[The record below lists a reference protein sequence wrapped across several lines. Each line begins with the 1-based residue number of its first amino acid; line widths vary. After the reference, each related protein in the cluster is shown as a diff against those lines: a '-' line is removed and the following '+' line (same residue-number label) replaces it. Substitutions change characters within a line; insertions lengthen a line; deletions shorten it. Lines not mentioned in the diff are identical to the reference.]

1 VLKDA
6 LGIETSIGAGSRIA
20 RAAQIHAMGKG
31 QRGGPPP
38 RFDFWILQDRKRM
51 TETLIQPLVSVLNRE
66 DLPSS
71 RYHFCDYLLQP
82 CKACD
87 RCPNRKEGHSA
98 YACRMHTSHDE
109 FNVWHGLLVRADVV
123 VPTIYSPVDR
133 THLASAYQRFLERT
147 RYLRRSDYLLS
158 NRVVIPLIFCEI
170 GRNEHLDLRLISSFI
185 RHNTIV
191 HKPLVGLILKGQ
203 LIDPAALVED
213 WKMAIKTSAR
223 LVAGRY
229 QMENHAEQPKYVPL
243 GY

>member
-1 VLKDA
+1 
-6 LGIETSIGAGSRIA
+6 
-20 RAAQIHAMGKG
+20 M
-31 QRGGPPP
+31 
-38 RFDFWILQDRKRM
+38 
-51 TETLIQPLVSVLNRE
+51 
-66 DLPSS
+66 
-71 RYHFCDYLLQP
+71 
-82 CKACD
+82 
-87 RCPNRKEGHSA
+87 HSF
-98 YACRMHTSHDE
+98 HDE
-109 FNVWHGLLVRADVV
+109 FNDWHGLLVRADVI

-213 WKMAIKTSAR
+213 WKTAVKTSVR